1 MACTHSARLQCC
13 CLTTHTRIAFLFA
26 LHRMLGC
33 QGAAHALLL
42 APLRASSSRQGVYGR
57 PRMDECVHH
66 VLALHWSIDTE
77 SQLSRSKQA
86 RTYGGEL
93 QLASVTKT
101 VVDRAQ

>member
-42 APLRASSSRQGVYGR
+42 APLRASSSRQACTVVHEWTI
-57 PRMDECVHH
+57 ECVHH

-86 RTYGGEL
+86 RTYSGEL
-93 QLASVTKT
+93 QLASVTTT
-101 VVDRAQ
+101 VVD